1 MPCSRLKI
9 MKLKSETAVR
19 VLVADDDEIFLEI
32 LAETV
37 EEAGAAVELAP
48 DGVAALE
55 RLSAGD
61 FDILISDLNMPR
73 MDGLTLL
80 RQVRALYPHV
90 LSILI
95 TGFGSL
101 ESAIQALRL
110 GAYDYIQKP
119 FMVEQVGV
127 TIRNAVDRVKAYK
140 ETAELLKER
149 ADLRVEIENLHRRIS
164 SLEGKRYS
172 ESNSCDGSGN
182 QSGISSLAA
191 LSGFRPDA
199 FLGKPEGNPNR
210 AITALEALKGLKR
223 DGIISDSELHKLKQL
238 IISRIESGR
247 L

>member
-1 MPCSRLKI
+1 MTP
-9 MKLKSETAVR
+9 KSETAVR

-48 DGVAALE
+48 DGLAALE
-55 RLSAGD
+55 QLSLGD

-80 RQVRALYPHV
+80 RQVRALYPHI

-119 FMVEQVGV
+119 FMVEQVAV
-127 TIRNAVDRVKAYK
+127 TIRNAVDRVKSY
-140 ETAELLKER
+140 KER
-149 ADLRVEIENLHRRIS
+149 ADLLLQIENLHRKICF
-164 SLEGKRYS
+164 LEGKHYS
-172 ESNSCDGSGN
+172 ESKVYDSSGN
-182 QSGISSLAA
+182 LISGPLLSSLSA
-191 LSGFRPDA
+191 FRPDA
-199 FLGKPEGNPNR
+199 FLEKPLGDTNR
-210 AITALEALKGLKR
+210 TLVALQALKDLKR
-223 DGIISDSELHKLKQL
+223 DGIISDLELQKLKQL
-238 IISRIESGR
+238 IISR
-247 L
+247 

>member
-1 MPCSRLKI
+1 MTT
-9 MKLKSETAVR
+9 KSGTTVR

-32 LAETV
+32 LAEAV
-37 EEAGAAVELAP
+37 EEAGAAVEVAA
-48 DGVAALE
+48 DGVMALE
-55 RLSAGD
+55 RLAAVD

-80 RQVRALYPHV
+80 RHVRALYPHI

-127 TIRNAVDRVKAYK
+127 TIRNAVDRVKVY
-140 ETAELLKER
+140 KER
-149 ADLRVEIENLHRRIS
+149 AVLLSEIENLQRKIF
-164 SLEGKRYS
+164 SLEESRYPEPVVTDS
-172 ESNSCDGSGN
+172 SGN
-182 QSGISSLAA
+182 LMKGPLLANVP
-191 LSGFRPDA
+191 GFRPDA
-199 FLGKPEGNPNR
+199 FLEKPQGNPNR
-210 AITALEALKGLKR
+210 AISALEALKNLKR
-223 DGIISDSELHKLKQL
+223 DGIISDGELGKLKQL
-238 IISRIESGR
+238 IISRIESGS

>member
-1 MPCSRLKI
+1 MTLQI
-9 MKLKSETAVR
+9 ETAVR
-19 VLVADDDEIFLEI
+19 VLVADDDEVFLEI
-32 LAETV
+32 LAEAV
-37 EEAGAAVELAP
+37 EEAGAVVELAG

-55 RLSAGD
+55 KLSAGD

-119 FMVEQVGV
+119 FMVEQVAV
-127 TIRNAVDRVKAYK
+127 TVRNAVDRVKTYK
-140 ETAELLKER
+140 EKAALLLK
-149 ADLRVEIENLHRRIS
+149 IEELHRRVYC
-164 SLEGKRYS
+164 LEGKSYS
-172 ESNSCDGSGN
+172 ECKVFDRSGN
-182 QSGISSLAA
+182 LMSGPLLADLPA
-191 LSGFRPDA
+191 FRPDA
-199 FLGKPEGNPNR
+199 FLEKPQGNPNR
-210 AITALEALKGLKR
+210 AIVSLEALKGLKR
-223 DGIISDSELHKLKQL
+223 DGIISDSELRRLKQL
-238 IISRIESGR
+238 IINKIESGR

>member
-1 MPCSRLKI
+1 M
-9 MKLKSETAVR
+9 
-19 VLVADDDEIFLEI
+19 ADDDEIFLEI
-32 LAETV
+32 LAEMV
-37 EEAGAAVELAP
+37 EQAGAEAELAP
-48 DGVAALE
+48 DGLAALE
-55 RLSAGD
+55 QLSAGD

-80 RQVRALYPHV
+80 RQVRTLYPHI
-90 LSILI
+90 LNILI

-140 ETAELLKER
+140 EKAGLL
-149 ADLRVEIENLHRRIS
+149 LEIENLHRKIC
-164 SLEGKRYS
+164 SLEGKRYPEPNVYDS
-172 ESNSCDGSGN
+172 SGN
-182 QSGISSLAA
+182 LMKGPLLANVP
-191 LSGFRPDA
+191 GFRPDA
-199 FLGKPEGNPNR
+199 FLEKPQGNPNR
-210 AITALEALKGLKR
+210 AISALEALKGLKR
-223 DGIISDSELHKLKQL
+223 DGIISDSELSRLKQL

>member
-1 MPCSRLKI
+1 M
-9 MKLKSETAVR
+9 
-19 VLVADDDEIFLEI
+19 ADDDEIFLEI

-37 EEAGAAVELAP
+37 EDAGATVELAC
-48 DGVAALE
+48 DGMAALE
-55 RLSAGD
+55 QLSAGD

-80 RQVRALYPHV
+80 RQVRTLYPHI
-90 LSILI
+90 LNILI

-140 ETAELLKER
+140 ERAGLL
-149 ADLRVEIENLHRRIS
+149 LEIENLHRKIC
-164 SLEGKRYS
+164 SLEGKSYP
-172 ESNSCDGSGN
+172 ESNVYDSSGN
-182 QSGISSLAA
+182 LMKGPLLANVP
-191 LSGFRPDA
+191 GFRPDA
-199 FLGKPEGNPNR
+199 FLEKPQGNPNR
-210 AITALEALKGLKR
+210 AISALEALKGLKR
-223 DGIISDSELHKLKQL
+223 EGIISDSELGRLKQL

>member
-1 MPCSRLKI
+1 
-9 MKLKSETAVR
+9 
-19 VLVADDDEIFLEI
+19 
-32 LAETV
+32 
-37 EEAGAAVELAP
+37 
-48 DGVAALE
+48 
-55 RLSAGD
+55 
-61 FDILISDLNMPR
+61 

-80 RQVRALYPHV
+80 RQVRALYPHI

-140 ETAELLKER
+140 ERAVLL
-149 ADLRVEIENLHRRIS
+149 LEIENLHRKVC
-164 SLEGKRYS
+164 SLEGRRYPDPKV
-172 ESNSCDGSGN
+172 CDSSGN
-182 QSGISSLAA
+182 LMKGPMLAH
-191 LSGFRPDA
+191 LPGFRPDA
-199 FLGKPEGNPNR
+199 FLEKPQGNPNR

-223 DGIISDSELHKLKQL
+223 DGIISDSELGKLKQL

>member
-1 MPCSRLKI
+1 MTSQI
-9 MKLKSETAVR
+9 ETAVR

-37 EEAGAAVELAP
+37 EETGAAVELAG
-48 DGVAALE
+48 DGLAALE
-55 RLSAGD
+55 KLSAGD

-80 RQVRALYPHV
+80 REVRTVYPHI

-119 FMVEQVGV
+119 FMVEQVAV
-127 TIRNAVDRVKAYK
+127 TVRNAVDRVKTYK
-140 ETAELLKER
+140 EKAGLLR
-149 ADLRVEIENLHRRIS
+149 EIEELHRRVY

-172 ESNSCDGSGN
+172 ECKVFDSSGN
-182 QSGISSLAA
+182 LMSGPLLADIP
-191 LSGFRPDA
+191 GFRPDA
-199 FLGKPEGNPNR
+199 FLEKPQGNPNR
-210 AITALEALKGLKR
+210 AIVSLEALKGLRR
-223 DGIISDSELHKLKQL
+223 DGIISDSELRRLKQL
-238 IISRIESGR
+238 IINKIESAR

>member
-1 MPCSRLKI
+1 M
-9 MKLKSETAVR
+9 R

-37 EEAGAAVELAP
+37 EETGAAVDLAP
-48 DGVAALE
+48 DGLAALE
-55 RLSAGD
+55 QLSAGD

-80 RQVRALYPHV
+80 RQVRALYPHI

-140 ETAELLKER
+140 ETADLLREK
-149 ADLRVEIENLHRRIS
+149 AKMLVEIENLHRKIC

-172 ESNSCDGSGN
+172 ESKVYDSSGN
-182 QSGISSLAA
+182 LLGGPLLDNLA
-191 LSGFRPDA
+191 GFRPDT
-199 FLGKPEGNPNR
+199 FLGKPQGNPNR

-223 DGIISDSELHKLKQL
+223 DGVISDSELHKLKQL

>member
-1 MPCSRLKI
+1 MTP
-9 MKLKSETAVR
+9 KSETAVR

-48 DGVAALE
+48 DGLAALE
-55 RLSAGD
+55 QLSAGD

-80 RQVRALYPHV
+80 RQVRTLYPHI

-119 FMVEQVGV
+119 FMVEQVAV
-127 TIRNAVDRVKAYK
+127 TIRNAVERVKAYK
-140 ETAELLKER
+140 ERAGLL
-149 ADLRVEIENLHRRIS
+149 LEIENLHRKIC

-172 ESNSCDGSGN
+172 ESKVYDSSGN
-182 QSGISSLAA
+182 LISGPLLANLPA
-191 LSGFRPDA
+191 FRPDA
-199 FLGKPEGNPNR
+199 FLEKPQGNPNR
-210 AITALEALKGLKR
+210 AISALEALKGLKR
-223 DGIISDSELHKLKQL
+223 DGIISDSELHRLKQL

>member
-1 MPCSRLKI
+1 MSENI
-9 MKLKSETAVR
+9 ETAVR

-37 EEAGAAVELAP
+37 EETGATVELAS
-48 DGVAALE
+48 DGLVALE
-55 RLSAGD
+55 LLAARD

-80 RQVRALYPHV
+80 KQVRALYPHI

-110 GAYDYIQKP
+110 GAYDYVQKP

-140 ETAELLKER
+140 ERASLL
-149 ADLRVEIENLHRRIS
+149 LEIENLHRKIY
-164 SLEGKRYS
+164 SLEGKNYL
-172 ESNSCDGSGN
+172 ESKVYDSSGN
-182 QSGISSLAA
+182 LMEGPMLADVP
-191 LSGFRPDA
+191 GFRPEA
-199 FLGKPEGNPNR
+199 FLERPQGNPNR

-223 DGIISDSELHKLKQL
+223 DGIISDSELGRLKQL

>member
-1 MPCSRLKI
+1 MEKHD
-9 MKLKSETAVR
+9 TVVR
-19 VLVADDDEIFLEI
+19 VVVADDDEVFLEI

-37 EEAGAAVELAP
+37 EQADAAVELAP
-48 DGVAALE
+48 DGLAALE
-55 RLSAGD
+55 QLSAGD

-80 RQVRALYPHV
+80 RQVRTFYPHI
-90 LSILI
+90 LCILI

-119 FMVEQVGV
+119 FMMEQVGV

-140 ETAELLKER
+140 ERAGLL
-149 ADLRVEIENLHRRIS
+149 LEIEKLQRKIC
-164 SLEGKRYS
+164 SLEGRQY
-172 ESNSCDGSGN
+172 CGDGGYNDPSGLV
-182 QSGISSLAA
+182 GGTLRTEM
-191 LSGFRPDA
+191 LRLRPDA
-199 FLGKPEGNPNR
+199 FLEKPQGNPNR

-223 DGIISDSELHKLKQL
+223 EGIISDSELDRLKKLIVSK
-238 IISRIESGR
+238 IESGR

>member
-1 MPCSRLKI
+1 MVDYARASAPD
-9 MKLKSETAVR
+9 TPVR
-19 VLVADDDEIFLEI
+19 ALVADDDEIFLEV
-32 LAETV
+32 LAEAV
-37 EEAGAAVELAP
+37 EEAGATAELAH

-61 FDILISDLNMPR
+61 FDILITDLNMPR
-73 MDGLTLL
+73 MDGLALL
-80 RQVRALYPHV
+80 KQARTLYPHI

-127 TIRNAVDRVKAYK
+127 TIRNAVDRVRAFR
-140 ETAELLKER
+140 ERTNLL
-149 ADLRVEIENLHRRIS
+149 LEIENLQNRLLY
-164 SLEGKRYS
+164 LEGKRYKAS
-172 ESNSCDGSGN
+172 EVYDRFGS
-182 QSGISSLAA
+182 AA
-191 LSGFRPDA
+191 RGDFSPNGPGFRPDA
-199 FLGKPEGNPNR
+199 FLERPQGNPNR

-223 DGIISDSELHKLKQL
+223 DGIISDSELSRLKQL
-238 IISRIESGR
+238 IIKRIESGR

>member
-1 MPCSRLKI
+1 
-9 MKLKSETAVR
+9 
-19 VLVADDDEIFLEI
+19 
-32 LAETV
+32 
-37 EEAGAAVELAP
+37 
-48 DGVAALE
+48 
-55 RLSAGD
+55 
-61 FDILISDLNMPR
+61 MPR

-80 RQVRALYPHV
+80 RQVRALYPHI
-90 LSILI
+90 LTILI

-140 ETAELLKER
+140 ETAELIKER
-149 ADLRVEIENLHRRIS
+149 ADLREEIENLHRKIC

-172 ESNSCDGSGN
+172 DSDTSEGLGNRSDGSP
-182 QSGISSLAA
+182 LAA
-191 LSGFRPDA
+191 LAGFRPDA
-199 FLGKPEGNPNR
+199 FLGKPQGNPNR

>member
-1 MPCSRLKI
+1 M
-9 MKLKSETAVR
+9 
-19 VLVADDDEIFLEI
+19 ADDDEIFLEI

-48 DGVAALE
+48 DGLVALE
-55 RLSAGD
+55 QLSACD

-80 RQVRALYPHV
+80 RQVRALYPHI

-119 FMVEQVGV
+119 FMVEQVAV
-127 TIRNAVDRVKAYK
+127 TIRNAVDRVRTY
-140 ETAELLKER
+140 KER
-149 ADLRVEIENLHRRIS
+149 ADLLLEIENLHRKIC
-164 SLEGKRYS
+164 SLEGKHYS
-172 ESNSCDGSGN
+172 ESKVYDSSGN
-182 QSGISSLAA
+182 LIRGPLLASLP
-191 LSGFRPDA
+191 GFRPDA
-199 FLGKPEGNPNR
+199 FLEKPQGNPNR
-210 AITALEALKGLKR
+210 AIAALEALKGLKR

>member
-1 MPCSRLKI
+1 MVDYAMAASVP
-9 MKLKSETAVR
+9 TTPVR
-19 VLVADDDEIFLEI
+19 ALVADDDEIFLEV
-32 LAETV
+32 LAEAV
-37 EEAGAAVELAP
+37 EEAGATAELAH

-61 FDILISDLNMPR
+61 FDILITDLNMPR

-80 RQVRALYPHV
+80 KQARTLYPHI

-127 TIRNAVDRVKAYK
+127 TIRNAVDRVKAFR
-140 ETAELLKER
+140 ERTNLL
-149 ADLRVEIENLHRRIS
+149 LEIENLQRRVLF
-164 SLEGKRYS
+164 LEGKRYKAS
-172 ESNSCDGSGN
+172 KVYDRFGLS
-182 QSGISSLAA
+182 AA
-191 LSGFRPDA
+191 RGDPFPNGPGFRPDA
-199 FLGKPEGNPNR
+199 FLEKPQGNPNR

-223 DGIISDSELHKLKQL
+223 DGIISDSELSRLKQL
-238 IISRIESGR
+238 VINRIESGR

>member
-1 MPCSRLKI
+1 MTQ
-9 MKLKSETAVR
+9 KSDMAVR

-37 EEAGAAVELAP
+37 EEAGAIVELAP
-48 DGVAALE
+48 DGLAALE
-55 RLSAGD
+55 QLAAGD

-80 RQVRALYPHV
+80 RQVRTLYPHI

-119 FMVEQVGV
+119 FMVEQVSA
-127 TIRNAVDRVKAYK
+127 TTRNAVDRVRTYK
-140 ETAELLKER
+140 ERAELL
-149 ADLRVEIENLHRRIS
+149 LEIENLHRKIC
-164 SLEGKRYS
+164 SLEGKQYS
-172 ESNSCDGSGN
+172 KSRVYDTSGN
-182 QSGISSLAA
+182 LIKGPLLAG

-199 FLGKPEGNPNR
+199 FLEKPLGNANR
-210 AITALEALKGLKR
+210 SIVALEALKGLER
-223 DGIISDSELHKLKQL
+223 DGIISDSELLKLKQL
-238 IISRIESGR
+238 IINRIESGG